1 MKTRNSVSLAI
12 LTMIVGIGMIAG
24 AMAMGAVWEKHQT
37 ITVNK
42 VFEVTDTIADVSL
55 SQGASGLYTISVK
68 NLGITPV
75 SVTLTCTMAGTGTGV
90 TATISG
96 DATRTIAASATSIYT
111 VTIAVASSAEGVV
124 GFTYLLTQTA

>member
-1 MKTRNSVSLAI
+1 MV
-12 LTMIVGIGMIAG
+12 VGIGMIAG

-37 ITVNK
+37 VTVTK

-55 SQGASGLYTISVK
+55 NQGASALYTISVK
-68 NLGITPV
+68 NLGTTPV
-75 SVTLTCTMAGTGTGV
+75 SVTLTCTMADTGTGV

-96 DATRTIAASATSIYT
+96 DATRTIAAGATSIYS
-111 VTIAVASSAEGVV
+111 VTIAVSSNAEGTV